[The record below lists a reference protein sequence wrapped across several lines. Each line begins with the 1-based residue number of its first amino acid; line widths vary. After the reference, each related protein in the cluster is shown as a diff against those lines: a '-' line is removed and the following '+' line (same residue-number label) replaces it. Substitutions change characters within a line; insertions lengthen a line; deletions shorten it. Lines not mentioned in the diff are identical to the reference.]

1 MPVVT
6 RAIVVYIWSI
16 LLLRLMGKG
25 LTFQQKPYDFVV
37 MMLIGSAS
45 AALIVNRDVP
55 LVNALVALTVLA
67 VLHILISLGT
77 LNNFLKGYIGGRPDL
92 LIRNGRIVKENL
104 IKNQVNMEALMAGLR
119 NKGYRRIHDVEFA
132 ILEANGQLSVIPKS
146 QLRPVTPT
154 DLQVNTSYEG
164 IPTALIIEGKVVEE
178 NLKSLGLG
186 MPWLEEEIHKR
197 NLKGPKEVLLALLDT
212 DGSLYIS
219 EQPPINPLKSF
230 IFGEGKDFRQGEIR
244 NEHKE

>member
-16 LLLRLMGKG
+16 ILLRLMGKG

-45 AALIVNRDVP
+45 AALIVNREVP
-55 LVNALVALTVLA
+55 LFNALVALTVLA
-67 VLHILISLGT
+67 LMHTLIGLGT
-77 LNNFLKGYIGGRPDL
+77 LNNSLKGYIGGRPDL

-119 NKGYRRIHDVEFA
+119 NNGYRRIHDVEFA
-132 ILEANGQLSVIPKS
+132 ILEANGQLSIIPKS

-154 DLQVNTSYEG
+154 DLQVTTRYEG
-164 IPTALIIEGKVVEE
+164 IPTALIIEGKVVQQ
-178 NLKSLGLG
+178 NLESLGLDKT
-186 MPWLEEEIHKR
+186 WLEGEISKR
-197 NLKGPKEVLLALLDT
+197 RLKGPEEVLLALLDT
-212 DGSLYIS
+212 DGSLYIA
-219 EQPPINPLKSF
+219 EQPPINPLKAF
-230 IFGEGKDFRQGEIR
+230 FLGEGKDALQGQDPDYT
-244 NEHKE
+244 